1 MTLKPPKHESGYAYV
16 NDHVYKWFLDSAR
29 LLPKSG
35 PVVQSNAT
43 QFATELILMV
53 GKMHF

>member
-1 MTLKPPKHESGYAYV
+1 MTLKHPKHESGYAYV

-53 GKMHF
+53 G